1 MRKVMI
7 PSTILLN
14 MLFLNYKIYNVNTS
28 GGLSMDSK
36 HEDFYKKLRKTVND
50 WTESKHSN
58 NNKYMKYVLA
68 APDLFHLLCR
78 LTLDKDVPV
87 EYKVKLGIAIVYFI
101 SPIDLIPDF
110 IPIFGYL
117 DDIAVT
123 AYILNNILSNMDPE
137 IIKKYW
143 AGDNDIFELIQ
154 NIVNKADNMIGKG
167 LWKKLKKYVD
177 NKN

>member
-1 MRKVMI
+1 
-7 PSTILLN
+7 
-14 MLFLNYKIYNVNTS
+14 
-28 GGLSMDSK
+28 MDSK
-36 HEDFYKKLRKTVND
+36 HEDFYKKLRKTIND
-50 WTESKHSN
+50 WAESKHGN
-58 NNKYMKYVLA
+58 NSKYMKYVLA

-143 AGDNDIFELIQ
+143 AGDGDVFELIQ

-167 LWKKLKKYVD
+167 LWEKLKKYVD
-177 NKN
+177 KKN